1 MDIAAKQALRQMI
14 KLIRDISNLSKE
26 EAYTLNSIS
35 ANMQV
40 SQIVNVQKVFTSCYQ
55 SQRFTPKNDYTADNH
70 LATGFHIS
78 SLAELPTTIPTC
90 PARGLCK
97 VARGELEPGQ

>member
-40 SQIVNVQKVFTSCYQ
+40 SQIVNVHKRCSLHATKVNVLRRRMIIRQ
-55 SQRFTPKNDYTADNH
+55 
-70 LATGFHIS
+70 
-78 SLAELPTTIPTC
+78 TTT
-90 PARGLCK
+90 
-97 VARGELEPGQ
+97 